1 MGSQPGVS
9 LAVIAILIAIPLLVL
24 LYDSHWRTEVYRCDG
39 ERTFT
44 LRPNI
49 PGYATAGDIRL
60 DGSVTRGAMTI
71 AQFPGEGASLSQQ
84 RYTAGSSVFQT
95 YSGDLYDPIE
105 IGFSSVPGSNCEL
118 HLTYRVKAGLSLANP
133 LW

>member
-1 MGSQPGVS
+1 MRSQVQIS
-9 LAVIAILIAIPLLVL
+9 LAIIAILMAIPLLML
-24 LYDSHWRTEVYRCDG
+24 LYDSHWNTEIYRCDG

-49 PGYATAGDIRL
+49 PGYAIAGDIRL

-71 AQFPGEGASLSQQ
+71 AQFPGQDASPAQQ

-105 IGFSSVPGSNCEL
+105 IGFSSFPGSNCEL